1 MAYFEVVV
9 SGPAQDLH
17 SGVYGGSV
25 HEPLNDLIHLLAT
38 LRHPPAHGGMHHERI
53 RVPGLLDDVP
63 PVTDEERAKYATL
76 DFDVEQYNRE
86 DVTGA
91 RLENAT
97 NEKTLM
103 ARWRFPTLSIHGI
116 EGAFSDPGAK
126 TVLPRRVSGK
136 FSIRQVPNMTSPVVW
151 KSSSGQRRVDGAE
164 SPRHRAD
171 ATEASRRWR
180 GASEI

>member
-1 MAYFEVVV
+1 
-9 SGPAQDLH
+9 
-17 SGVYGGSV
+17 
-25 HEPLNDLIHLLAT
+25 
-38 LRHPPAHGGMHHERI
+38 
-53 RVPGLLDDVP
+53 
-63 PVTDEERAKYATL
+63 
-76 DFDVEQYNRE
+76 
-86 DVTGA
+86 
-91 RLENAT
+91 
-97 NEKTLM
+97 M

-171 ATEASRRWR
+171 ATEHASMAWGVRNSISTRSARTGELVTSYLGVR
-180 GASEI
+180 GGAGVQIRLEVKMVHGGSAGITDRPS

>member
-1 MAYFEVVV
+1 
-9 SGPAQDLH
+9 
-17 SGVYGGSV
+17 
-25 HEPLNDLIHLLAT
+25 
-38 LRHPPAHGGMHHERI
+38 MHHERI

-136 FSIRQVPNMTSPVVW
+136 FSIRQVPNMTSSRTEALVT
-151 KSSSGQRRVDGAE
+151 SYLE
-164 SPRHRAD
+164 SQWAALGSKYALEVKMVHGGPAWVSRTDHPNYVARGVI
-171 ATEASRRWR
+171 EASRRWR
-180 GASEI
+180 YARFTHRLPRRAQ